1 MMCAMGCL
9 FIHHSFKTMELSV
22 DLTHVA
28 FCETEDSSANEE
40 RRKLTWTSA
49 LNQKPTCIKLFNAN
63 FTNIRESY
71 STYEEIKVYK
81 S

>member
-1 MMCAMGCL
+1 M
-9 FIHHSFKTMELSV
+9 

-40 RRKLTWTSA
+40 RRKLTWKSA
-49 LNQKPTCIKLFNAN
+49 LNQKPACIKLFNAN
-63 FTNIRESY
+63 FTNIRESC

-81 S
+81 SSVTLKVYKS